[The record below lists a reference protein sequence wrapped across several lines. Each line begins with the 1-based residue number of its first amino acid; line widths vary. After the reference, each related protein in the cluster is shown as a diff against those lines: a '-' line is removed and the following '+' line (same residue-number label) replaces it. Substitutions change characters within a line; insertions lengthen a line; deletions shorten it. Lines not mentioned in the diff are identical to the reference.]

1 MAQFDGS
8 PTCISDTADE
18 INSPSTRRII
28 ALVTILNAIGL
39 VIDVTVASIIGS
51 ASLFADAADFLEDV
65 LINGLVLVALGWS
78 VQSRRK
84 ASIWLAGLILIPA
97 AAALGTA
104 VWKITSGV
112 PPEPV
117 PLSVTAII
125 ALLIN
130 LSCAIALMTL
140 RGQRSSLVRGAWLAA
155 RNDVLG
161 NVLILVA
168 GLITTVWFTVWPDV
182 VVGLVMAVIN
192 ATAAKEVWE
201 QARREVPELE
211 VDAD

>member
-1 MAQFDGS
+1 MAHYDGS
-8 PTCISDTADE
+8 PTCTGDAADE
-18 INSPSTRRII
+18 IESPSTRRII

-140 RGQRSSLVRGAWLAA
+140 RRQRSSLVRGAWLAA

-182 VVGLVMAVIN
+182 IVGLVMAAIN

-211 VDAD
+211 IDEA

>member
-1 MAQFDGS
+1 MAQFDDS
-8 PTCISDTADE
+8 PTCIDDAADE

-125 ALLIN
+125 AY
-130 LSCAIALMTL
+130 
-140 RGQRSSLVRGAWLAA
+140 SSTCR
-155 RNDVLG
+155 
-161 NVLILVA
+161 
-168 GLITTVWFTVWPDV
+168 
-182 VVGLVMAVIN
+182 
-192 ATAAKEVWE
+192 
-201 QARREVPELE
+201 VPSPS
-211 VDAD
+211 

>member
-1 MAQFDGS
+1 MTHFDDS
-8 PTCISDTADE
+8 LTCISDAADE
-18 INSPSTRRII
+18 INSSSTRRII

-104 VWKITSGV
+104 VWKITSGG

-140 RGQRSSLVRGAWLAA
+140 RHRRSSLVRGAWLAA

>member
-1 MAQFDGS
+1 M
-8 PTCISDTADE
+8 
-18 INSPSTRRII
+18 
-28 ALVTILNAIGL
+28 
-39 VIDVTVASIIGS
+39 
-51 ASLFADAADFLEDV
+51 
-65 LINGLVLVALGWS
+65 ALGWS

-104 VWKITSGV
+104 VWKITSGA

-140 RGQRSSLVRGAWLAA
+140 RHQGSSLVRGAWLAA

-182 VVGLVMAVIN
+182 IVGLVMALIN

-211 VDAD
+211 IDEA

>member
-1 MAQFDGS
+1 MAQFDDS
-8 PTCISDTADE
+8 PTCINDAADE

-39 VIDVTVASIIGS
+39 VID
-51 ASLFADAADFLEDV
+51 
-65 LINGLVLVALGWS
+65 VLVALGWS

-140 RGQRSSLVRGAWLAA
+140 RRQRSSLVRGAWLAA

-161 NVLILVA
+161 NVLILAA

-182 VVGLVMAVIN
+182 IVGLVMAAIN
-192 ATAAKEVWE
+192 ATAAREVWE

-211 VDAD
+211 IGEG

>member
-1 MAQFDGS
+1 MTHSDES
-8 PTCISDTADE
+8 PTCTADAADE

-84 ASIWLAGLILIPA
+84 ASIWLAGLILVPA

-104 VWKITSGV
+104 VWKIISGV

-140 RGQRSSLVRGAWLAA
+140 RHQGSSLVRGAWLAA

-182 VVGLVMAVIN
+182 IVGLVMSAIN
-192 ATAAKEVWE
+192 ANAAKDVWA
-201 QARREVPELE
+201 QARREVPQLE
-211 VDAD
+211 IDED